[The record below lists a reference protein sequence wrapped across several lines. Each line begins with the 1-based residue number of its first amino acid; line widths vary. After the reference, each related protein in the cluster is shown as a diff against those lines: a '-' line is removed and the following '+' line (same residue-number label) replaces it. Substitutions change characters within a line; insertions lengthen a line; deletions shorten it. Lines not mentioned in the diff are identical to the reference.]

1 MSNYSVLLV
10 DDEEEV
16 IDAIQ
21 NKIEWENLGFDVI
34 GSAENGVKAL
44 ELCEKN
50 QPDVVITDIKM
61 PYMDGLELSRHLKD
75 EYPGTR
81 VILFTGFDEFE
92 YAKEAVHLEIE
103 EYLLKPVNAQELTEA
118 LKRLKESLDKER
130 AEQVNVQKLQNYYM
144 ESLPLLQTNFFISL
158 LEGRVREQ
166 ELDSYISDYQIEM
179 TMKENVVVVFHAS
192 THHIQE
198 NMTPLLLSISV
209 EKGVENM
216 MLDNWKGRAFTYLGN
231 TVLIVGLPSSTDITR
246 LTDECDRF
254 CKWADRMM
262 GATVTAGVGRPVD
275 NLADLSA
282 SYDGAREAVSYRVLY
297 GTKRA
302 INIAEIAPHEEQD
315 VSTSEHTQL
324 TELFKA
330 IHMGSEE
337 MVSQSVDA
345 VVEAIHQEAKTVN
358 QYNLAAM
365 EMVGSWYRFCTNNYL
380 NFDEFT
386 GGVKDPYKEVQ
397 QMDESMLKTWLM
409 TVAISIREQ
418 LKNARNN
425 SLQSIIVQAKQ
436 LVQNRFNDP
445 DLSLDLVCS
454 ELGVSNSYFSSV
466 FKKETGQA
474 FIAYLTEYRMKQ
486 AAKRIVETQE
496 KNYEIA
502 EHVGYLDAN
511 YFSYVFKKHFGLSP
525 SRYRAKY
532 LGK

>member
-1 MSNYSVLLV
+1 
-10 DDEEEV
+10 
-16 IDAIQ
+16 
-21 NKIEWENLGFDVI
+21 
-34 GSAENGVKAL
+34 
-44 ELCEKN
+44 
-50 QPDVVITDIKM
+50 
-61 PYMDGLELSRHLKD
+61 
-75 EYPGTR
+75 
-81 VILFTGFDEFE
+81 
-92 YAKEAVHLEIE
+92 
-103 EYLLKPVNAQELTEA
+103 
-118 LKRLKESLDKER
+118 
-130 AEQVNVQKLQNYYM
+130 
-144 ESLPLLQTNFFISL
+144 
-158 LEGRVREQ
+158 
-166 ELDSYISDYQIEM
+166 
-179 TMKENVVVVFHAS
+179 
-192 THHIQE
+192 
-198 NMTPLLLSISV
+198 
-209 EKGVENM
+209 
-216 MLDNWKGRAFTYLGN
+216 
-231 TVLIVGLPSSTDITR
+231 
-246 LTDECDRF
+246 
-254 CKWADRMM
+254 
-262 GATVTAGVGRPVD
+262 
-275 NLADLSA
+275 
-282 SYDGAREAVSYRVLY
+282 
-297 GTKRA
+297 
-302 INIAEIAPHEEQD
+302 
-315 VSTSEHTQL
+315 
-324 TELFKA
+324 
-330 IHMGSEE
+330 MGSEE